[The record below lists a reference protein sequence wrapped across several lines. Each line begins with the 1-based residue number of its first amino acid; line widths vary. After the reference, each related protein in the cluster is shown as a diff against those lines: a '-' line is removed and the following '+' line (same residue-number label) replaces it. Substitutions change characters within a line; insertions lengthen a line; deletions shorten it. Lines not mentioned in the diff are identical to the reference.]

1 MLRRLQRGQ
10 WAGGVVDTEEQ
21 DVVFDGLG
29 GAVGDLLD
37 VQAQPYAAGAFTV
50 GRKAALQFV
59 VETVQ
64 GGLGRGVVSR
74 VSRAR
79 SWRVVLSRSW

>member
-1 MLRRLQRGQ
+1 M
-10 WAGGVVDTEEQ
+10 
-21 DVVFDGLG
+21 VFDGLG

-59 VETVQ
+59 VETP
-64 GGLGRGVVSR
+64 
-74 VSRAR
+74 A
-79 SWRVVLSRSW
+79 LSGWHQRLDPTPHVISDH